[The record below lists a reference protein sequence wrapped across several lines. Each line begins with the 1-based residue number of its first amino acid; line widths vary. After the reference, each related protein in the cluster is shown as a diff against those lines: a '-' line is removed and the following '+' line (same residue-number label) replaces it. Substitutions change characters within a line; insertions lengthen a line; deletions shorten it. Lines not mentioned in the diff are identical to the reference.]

1 METTATRLA
10 PILKRILGTDDPPV
24 AVQTWDG
31 GVLGD
36 RDAGTRIVL
45 RSPAAL
51 RRILFSPGEL
61 GFARAYVAGELDVE
75 GSIFD
80 LLELRDLIAGPE
92 TDVSLHLDAAGRIEL
107 LRAGRALGILGRP
120 LPPPP
125 EEVRLRG
132 PLHSIGRDAS
142 AVSHHYDV
150 SNEFYR
156 LILGESM
163 TYSCAY
169 WPREGMTLP
178 EAQDAKYELIAT
190 KLGLS
195 SGMRLLDVGCGWGG
209 MAIHAARHHG
219 VNVLGITVSSAQAD
233 LAAKRVAE
241 AGVADRVEIR
251 LLDYREVH
259 DGPFD
264 AISSIGMFEHVGLS
278 QLGRYFEQLRSLLRP
293 EGRIL
298 NHAISR
304 PAGRYSGFDKDSFIA
319 RYVFPDG
326 ELHEVGAVITAM
338 QEHGFEVRDVHSLRE
353 HYARTLRRWVANLE
367 TNWEGA
373 VQHVGPSRARIWL
386 LYMAGSAVNFEAGRL
401 NVHQVLG
408 VKPSPRGTSGM
419 PARRPA

>member
-1 METTATRLA
+1 METVAARLA
-10 PILKRILGTDDPPV
+10 PILQRILGTDAPPV

-31 GVLGD
+31 SVLGD
-36 RDAGTRIVL
+36 RDSRTRIVL
-45 RSPAAL
+45 RSPDAL
-51 RRILFSPGEL
+51 RRILYSPGEL

-80 LLELRDLIAGPE
+80 LLDLRDLIASPDK
-92 TDVSLHLDAAGRIEL
+92 DVSLRLDATGRVEL
-107 LRAGRALGILGRP
+107 LRAGRALGVLGRP

-125 EEVRLRG
+125 EEARLRG
-132 PLHSIGRDAS
+132 PLHSIGRDAH

-169 WPREGMTLP
+169 WPHEGMSLDD
-178 EAQDAKYELIAT
+178 AQEAKYGLIAT
-190 KLGLS
+190 KLGLEP
-195 SGMRLLDVGCGWGG
+195 GMRLLDVGCGWGG

-251 LLDYREVH
+251 LQDYREVR
-259 DGPFD
+259 DRPFD

-278 QLGRYFEQLRSLLRP
+278 QLGRYFGQLHSLLRP

-304 PAGRYSGFDKDSFIA
+304 PSGRQSGFDKDSFIA

-326 ELHEVGAVITAM
+326 ELHEVGAVVTSM
-338 QEHGFEVRDVHSLRE
+338 QEHGLEVRDVQSLRE
-353 HYARTLRRWVANLE
+353 HYALTLRRWVTNLE
-367 TNWEGA
+367 SGWDEA
-373 VQHVGPSRARIWL
+373 VRLIGPARARIWL
-386 LYMAGSAVNFEAGRL
+386 LYMAGSAVNFEENRIS
-401 NVHQVLG
+401 VHQVLG
-408 VKPSPRGTSGM
+408 VKASAEGGSGM
-419 PARRPA
+419 PSSRPV

>member
-1 METTATRLA
+1 M
-10 PILKRILGTDDPPV
+10 
-24 AVQTWDG
+24 
-31 GVLGD
+31 
-36 RDAGTRIVL
+36 
-45 RSPAAL
+45 
-51 RRILFSPGEL
+51 
-61 GFARAYVAGELDVE
+61 DVE

-80 LLELRDLIAGPE
+80 LLDLRDLIASPDK
-92 TDVSLHLDAAGRIEL
+92 DVSLRLDAAGRIRL

-125 EEVRLRG
+125 EEARLRG
-132 PLHSIGRDAS
+132 PLHSIGRDAH

-169 WPREGMTLP
+169 WPREGMSLDD
-178 EAQDAKYELIAT
+178 AQEAKYGLIAT
-190 KLGLS
+190 KLGLEP
-195 SGMRLLDVGCGWGG
+195 GMRLLDVGCGWGG

-251 LLDYREVH
+251 LQDYREVR
-259 DGPFD
+259 DSPFD

-278 QLGRYFEQLRSLLRP
+278 QLGRYFGQLHSLLRP

-304 PAGRYSGFDKDSFIA
+304 PAGRQSGFDKDSFIA

-326 ELHEVGAVITAM
+326 ELHEVGAVVTSM
-338 QEHGFEVRDVHSLRE
+338 QEHGLEVRDVQSLRE
-353 HYARTLRRWVANLE
+353 HYALTLRRWVTNLE
-367 TNWEGA
+367 TGWDEA
-373 VQHVGPSRARIWL
+373 VRLIGPARARVWL
-386 LYMAGSAVNFEAGRL
+386 LYMAGSAVNFEENRIS
-401 NVHQVLG
+401 VHQVLG
-408 VKPSPRGTSGM
+408 VKASAGGGSGM
-419 PARRPA
+419 PSSRPV

>member
-1 METTATRLA
+1 MKTVATRLA
-10 PILKRILGTDDPPV
+10 PILRRILGTDDPPV

-31 GVLGD
+31 SVLGD
-36 RDAGTRIVL
+36 RGSRTRIVL
-45 RSPAAL
+45 RTPDAL
-51 RRILFSPGEL
+51 RRILYSPGEL
-61 GFARAYVAGELDVE
+61 GFARAYVAGELDVD

-80 LLELRDLIAGPE
+80 LLDLRDLISGPHA
-92 TDVSLHLDAAGRIEL
+92 DVSLKLDALGRIEL
-107 LRAGRALGILGRP
+107 LRAGRGLGILGRP
-120 LPPPP
+120 LPPPL

-132 PLHSIGRDAS
+132 ALHSIGRDAS

-169 WPREGMTLP
+169 WTQQEMSLDG
-178 EAQDAKYELIAT
+178 AQEAKYELIAT

-219 VNVLGITVSSAQAD
+219 VSVLGITVSSAQAE

-251 LLDYREVH
+251 LQDYREVE

-278 QLGRYFEQLRSLLRP
+278 QLGRYFGQLHARLRP

-304 PAGRYSGFDKDSFIA
+304 PAGRTSGFDKNSFIA

-326 ELHEVGAVITAM
+326 ELHEVGAVVTAM
-338 QEHGFEVRDVHSLRE
+338 QEHGLEVRDVHSLRE
-353 HYARTLRRWVANLE
+353 HYGHTLRRWVANLE
-367 TNWEGA
+367 NNWEEA
-373 VQHVGPSRARIWL
+373 VQNVGRSRARIWL
-386 LYMAGSAVNFEAGRL
+386 LYLAGSAVNFEAGRL
-401 NVHQVLG
+401 NVHQVLA
-408 VKPSPRGTSGM
+408 VKPSLRGHSGM
-419 PARRPA
+419 PDTRPA

>member
-1 METTATRLA
+1 MRLA
-10 PILKRILGTDDPPV
+10 PILQRILGTDDPPV
-24 AVQTWDG
+24 AVQAWDG
-31 GVLGD
+31 SVLGD
-36 RDAGTRIVL
+36 RDSRTRIVL
-45 RSPAAL
+45 RSPDAL
-51 RRILFSPGEL
+51 RRILYSPGEL
-61 GFARAYVAGELDVE
+61 GFARAYVAGDLDVE

-80 LLELRDLIAGPE
+80 LLKLRDLIAEPE
-92 TDVSLHLDAAGRIEL
+92 TDVSLHLDATGRMQL
-107 LRAGRALGILGRP
+107 LRAGRALGVLGRP

-132 PLHSIGRDAS
+132 PLHSMGRDAS

-169 WPREGMTLP
+169 WPREGMTLTD
-178 EAQDAKYELIAT
+178 AQETKYELIAA

-195 SGMRLLDVGCGWGG
+195 PGMRLLDVGCGWGG

-251 LLDYREVH
+251 LQDYREV
-259 DGPFD
+259 DAGPFD

-304 PAGRYSGFDKDSFIA
+304 PAGRQSGFDKDSFIA

-326 ELHEVGAVITAM
+326 ELHEVGAVVSAM
-338 QEHGFEVRDVHSLRE
+338 QEHGFEVRDVQSLRE
-353 HYARTLRRWVANLE
+353 HYARTLRNWVANLE
-367 TNWEGA
+367 TGWDEA
-373 VQHVGPSRARIWL
+373 VRLVGPARARVWL
-386 LYMAGSAVNFEAGRL
+386 LYMAGSAVNFEANRIS
-401 NVHQVLG
+401 VHQVLG
-408 VKPSPRGTSGM
+408 VRTSSEGASGM
-419 PARRPA
+419 PLARPV